1 MSKVTINL
9 PTRFEKVEEE
19 AQDNRFQ
26 KVRIYIAH
34 TGENLNNSVFS
45 REVLEDMIPTLANVP
60 ILGYVAKNEEGD
72 KDFRGHEKKVVIE
85 DNGIY
90 VKFMTS
96 AFGFIPEDNNAHFEI
111 TGGKE
116 WLVADGVLWTRFA
129 DAMDIFDK
137 ANGSKAQSMEISNAD
152 GYQDKRGRMVFT
164 KAEFTGL
171 CILGDD
177 VPPAMKGS
185 TISTIFSQEGNLKSM
200 FEEMIAEYSAEKGV
214 NELPTKKKDKD
225 EATSVTEPKA
235 KEQEPVKAKA
245 SVESKEKATSDS
257 AETKAALTSADSGEE
272 KVAQPADEGK
282 SSAGPAHAEPKSEE
296 HEEESDEMACGTGP
310 KKKKKTFKKEDS
322 KEEDPEEDN
331 EEPAPADESDDKS
344 EDEPED
350 DKKKSDKAQFELNLS
365 DRVREF
371 IRAAESNIFPQGE
384 GWVNP
389 VDIYE
394 DYGIVKAIFYD
405 KNESAYIRFNYTV
418 GADDSI
424 QLSDKT
430 EVFPRYLTAAE
441 VKKVEDDRNMAAELQ
456 KQIDELQAYKNG
468 IEMSKKSEILEGA
481 RDSIENEQYQAIKAQ
496 FEKLTPEEV
505 EKEVAFAIYKNGA
518 TFQKATKS
526 SGLKTVD
533 FNAET
538 DYGYGSANALFHK

>member
-1 MSKVTINL
+1 MSKVTIKL

-19 AQDNRFQ
+19 ANDTRFQ

-34 TGENLNNSVFS
+34 TGENLNNSIFS
-45 REVLEDMIPTLANVP
+45 REVLEDMIPSLVNVP
-60 ILGYVAKNEEGD
+60 ILGYVAKQEDGE

-85 DNGIY
+85 DNSIT

-96 AFGFIPEDNNAHFEI
+96 AYGFIPEENNAHFEI

-116 WLVADGVLWTRFA
+116 WLVADGVLWTRFT
-129 DAMDIFDK
+129 DAMSIFDQ

-152 GYQDKRGRMVFT
+152 GYQDDRGRMVFT

-177 VPPAMKGS
+177 TPPAMKGS
-185 TISTIFSQEGNLKSM
+185 TISTIFSQGDNLKSM

-225 EATSVTEPKA
+225 ETTSAAEPVV
-235 KEQEPVKAKA
+235 KEQEPAKVPA
-245 SVESKEKATSDS
+245 ESKEKATSDS
-257 AETKAALTSADSGEE
+257 AEIKAASTSADSGEE
-272 KVAQPADEGK
+272 KAAQPADKGK
-282 SSAGPAHAEPKSEE
+282 SSAEPAGAGPEAED
-296 HEEESDEMACGTGP
+296 HEEETAEMACGTGS

-322 KEEDPEEDN
+322 KGEDPEED
-331 EEPAPADESDDKS
+331 EEPAPADESDDKN
-344 EDEPED
+344 DAED
-350 DKKKSDKAQFELNLS
+350 DKKKSSKTQFELNLS
-365 DRVREF
+365 DRERKF
-371 IRAAESNIFPQGE
+371 IYAAEANLFPQGN
-384 GWVNP
+384 GYVMP

-394 DYGIVKAIFYD
+394 DYGVVNFVD

-496 FEKLTPEEV
+496 FKKLTPEEV

-518 TFQKATKS
+518 TFQKTTKS
-526 SGLKTVD
+526 SGIKTVD
-533 FNAET
+533 FNVKT

>member
-1 MSKVTINL
+1 MSKVTIKL

-19 AQDNRFQ
+19 ANDTRFQ

-34 TGENLNNSVFS
+34 TGENLNNSIFS
-45 REVLEDMIPTLANVP
+45 REVLEDMIPSLVNVP
-60 ILGYVAKNEEGD
+60 ILGYVAKQEDGE

-85 DNGIY
+85 DNSIT

-96 AFGFIPEDNNAHFEI
+96 AYGFIPKENNAHFEI

-129 DAMDIFDK
+129 DAMSIFDQ

-152 GYQDKRGRMVFT
+152 GYQDDRGRMVFT

-177 VPPAMKGS
+177 TPPAMKGS
-185 TISTIFSQEGNLKSM
+185 TISTIFSQGDNLKSM

-225 EATSVTEPKA
+225 ETTSAAEPKV
-235 KEQEPVKAKA
+235 KEQEPAKVPA
-245 SVESKEKATSDS
+245 ESKEKATSDS
-257 AETKAALTSADSGEE
+257 AEIKAASTSADSGEE
-272 KVAQPADEGK
+272 KAAQPADKGK
-282 SSAGPAHAEPKSEE
+282 SSAEPAGAGPEAED
-296 HEEESDEMACGTGP
+296 HEEETAEMACGTGS

-322 KEEDPEEDN
+322 KGEDPEED
-331 EEPAPADESDDKS
+331 EEPAPTDGFDDKS
-344 EDEPED
+344 DEEPSED
-350 DKKKSDKAQFELNLS
+350 DKKKSSKTQFELNLS
-365 DRVREF
+365 DRERKF
-371 IRAAESNIFPQGE
+371 IYAAEANLFPQGN
-384 GWVNP
+384 GYVMP

-394 DYGIVKAIFYD
+394 DYGVVNFVD

-518 TFQKATKS
+518 TFQKTTKS
-526 SGLKTVD
+526 SGIKTVD
-533 FNAET
+533 FNVKT

>member
-1 MSKVTINL
+1 MSKVTIKL

-19 AQDNRFQ
+19 ANDTRFQ

-34 TGENLNNSVFS
+34 TGENLNNSIFS
-45 REVLEDMIPTLANVP
+45 REVLEDMIPSLVNVP
-60 ILGYVAKNEEGD
+60 ILGYVAKQEDGE

-85 DNGIY
+85 DNSIT

-96 AFGFIPEDNNAHFEI
+96 AYGFIPEENNAHFEI

-116 WLVADGVLWTRFA
+116 WLVADGVLWTRFT
-129 DAMDIFDK
+129 DAMSIFDQ

-152 GYQDKRGRMVFT
+152 GYQDDRGRMVFT

-177 VPPAMKGS
+177 TPPAMKGS
-185 TISTIFSQEGNLKSM
+185 TISTIFSQGDNLKSM

-225 EATSVTEPKA
+225 ETTSAAEPKV
-235 KEQEPVKAKA
+235 KEQEPAKVPA
-245 SVESKEKATSDS
+245 ESKEKATSDS
-257 AETKAALTSADSGEE
+257 AEIKAASTSADSGEE
-272 KVAQPADEGK
+272 KAAQPADKGK
-282 SSAGPAHAEPKSEE
+282 SSAEPAGAGPEAED
-296 HEEESDEMACGTGP
+296 HEEETAEMACGTGS

-322 KEEDPEEDN
+322 KGEDPEED
-331 EEPAPADESDDKS
+331 EEPAPTDGSDDKS
-344 EDEPED
+344 DEEPSED
-350 DKKKSDKAQFELNLS
+350 DKKKSSKTQFELNLS
-365 DRVREF
+365 DRERKF
-371 IRAAESNIFPQGE
+371 IYAAEANLFPQGN
-384 GWVNP
+384 GYVMP

-394 DYGIVKAIFYD
+394 DYGVVNFVD

-481 RDSIENEQYQAIKAQ
+481 RDSIENEQYQSIKAQ

-518 TFQKATKS
+518 TLFQKTTKS
-526 SGLKTVD
+526 SGIKTVD
-533 FNAET
+533 FNVKT

>member
-1 MSKVTINL
+1 MSKVTIKL

-19 AQDNRFQ
+19 ANDTRFQ

-34 TGENLNNSVFS
+34 TGENLNNSIFS
-45 REVLEDMIPTLANVP
+45 REVLEDMIPSLVNVP
-60 ILGYVAKNEEGD
+60 ILGYVAKQEDGE

-85 DNGIY
+85 DNSIT

-96 AFGFIPEDNNAHFEI
+96 AYGFIPKENNAHFEI

-129 DAMDIFDK
+129 DAMSIFDQ

-152 GYQDKRGRMVFT
+152 GYQDDRGRMVFT

-177 VPPAMKGS
+177 TPPAMKGS
-185 TISTIFSQEGNLKSM
+185 TISTIFSQGDNLKSM

-225 EATSVTEPKA
+225 ETTSAAEPKV
-235 KEQEPVKAKA
+235 KEQEPAKVPA
-245 SVESKEKATSDS
+245 ESKEKATSDS
-257 AETKAALTSADSGEE
+257 AEIKAASTSADSGEE
-272 KVAQPADEGK
+272 KAAQPADKGK
-282 SSAGPAHAEPKSEE
+282 SSAEPAGAGPEAED
-296 HEEESDEMACGTGP
+296 HEEETAEMACGTGS

-322 KEEDPEEDN
+322 KGEDPEED
-331 EEPAPADESDDKS
+331 EEPAPTDGSDDKS
-344 EDEPED
+344 DEEPSED
-350 DKKKSDKAQFELNLS
+350 DKKKSSKTQFELNLS
-365 DRVREF
+365 DRERKF
-371 IRAAESNIFPQGE
+371 IYAAEANLFPQGN
-384 GWVNP
+384 GYVMP

-394 DYGIVKAIFYD
+394 DYGVVNFVD

-496 FEKLTPEEV
+496 FEMLTPEEV

-518 TFQKATKS
+518 TLFQKTTKS
-526 SGLKTVD
+526 SGIKTVD
-533 FNAET
+533 FNVKT

>member
-1 MSKVTINL
+1 MSKVTIKL

-19 AQDNRFQ
+19 SNDTRFQ

-34 TGENLNNSVFS
+34 TGENLNNSIFS
-45 REVLEDMIPTLANVP
+45 REVLEDMIPSLVNVP
-60 ILGYVAKNEEGD
+60 ILGYVAKQEDGE

-85 DNGIY
+85 DNSIT

-96 AFGFIPEDNNAHFEI
+96 AYGFIPEENNAHFEI

-116 WLVADGVLWTRFA
+116 WLVADGVLWTRFT
-129 DAMDIFDK
+129 DAMSIFDQ

-152 GYQDKRGRMVFT
+152 GYQDDRGRMVFT

-177 VPPAMKGS
+177 TPPAMKGS
-185 TISTIFSQEGNLKSM
+185 TISTIFSQGDNLKSM

-225 EATSVTEPKA
+225 ETTSAAEPA
-235 KEQEPVKAKA
+235 VKEQEPAKVPA
-245 SVESKEKATSDS
+245 ESKEKATSDS
-257 AETKAALTSADSGEE
+257 AEIKAASTSADSGEE
-272 KVAQPADEGK
+272 KAAQPADKGK
-282 SSAGPAHAEPKSEE
+282 SSAEPAGAGPEAED
-296 HEEESDEMACGTGP
+296 HEEETAEMACGTGS

-322 KEEDPEEDN
+322 KGEDPEED
-331 EEPAPADESDDKS
+331 EEPAPADESDDKNDA
-344 EDEPED
+344 EDN
-350 DKKKSDKAQFELNLS
+350 KKKSSKAQFELNLS
-365 DRVREF
+365 DREREF
-371 IRAAESNIFPQGE
+371 IYAAEANLFPQGD
-384 GWVNP
+384 GYAIP

-394 DYGIVKAIFYD
+394 DYGIVKSIFFG
-405 KNESAYIRFNYTV
+405 KNESAYTRFNYTV

-518 TFQKATKS
+518 TFQKTTKS
-526 SGLKTVD
+526 SGIKTVD
-533 FNAET
+533 FNVKT

>member
-1 MSKVTINL
+1 MSKVTIKL

-19 AQDNRFQ
+19 ANDTRFQ

-34 TGENLNNSVFS
+34 TGENLNNSIFS
-45 REVLEDMIPTLANVP
+45 REVLEDMIPSLVNVP
-60 ILGYVAKNEEGD
+60 ILGYVAKQEDGE

-85 DNGIY
+85 DNSIT

-96 AFGFIPEDNNAHFEI
+96 AYGFIPKENNAHFEI

-129 DAMDIFDK
+129 DAMSIFDQ

-152 GYQDKRGRMVFT
+152 GYQDDRGRMVFT

-177 VPPAMKGS
+177 TPPAMKGS
-185 TISTIFSQEGNLKSM
+185 TISTIFSQGDNLKSM

-225 EATSVTEPKA
+225 ETTSAAEPKV
-235 KEQEPVKAKA
+235 KEQEPAKVPA
-245 SVESKEKATSDS
+245 ESKEKATSDS
-257 AETKAALTSADSGEE
+257 AEIKAASTSADSGEE
-272 KVAQPADEGK
+272 KAAQPADKGK
-282 SSAGPAHAEPKSEE
+282 SSAEPAGAGPEAED
-296 HEEESDEMACGTGP
+296 HEEETAEMACGTGS

-322 KEEDPEEDN
+322 KGEDPEED
-331 EEPAPADESDDKS
+331 EEPAPTDGSDDKS
-344 EDEPED
+344 DEEPSED
-350 DKKKSDKAQFELNLS
+350 DKKKSSKTQFELNLS
-365 DRVREF
+365 DRERKF
-371 IRAAESNIFPQGE
+371 IYAAEANLFPQGN
-384 GWVNP
+384 GYVMP

-394 DYGIVKAIFYD
+394 DYGVVNFVD

-518 TFQKATKS
+518 TFQKTTKS
-526 SGLKTVD
+526 SGIKTVD
-533 FNAET
+533 FNVKT

>member
-1 MSKVTINL
+1 MSKVTIKL

-19 AQDNRFQ
+19 ANDTRFQ

-34 TGENLNNSVFS
+34 TGENLNNSIFS
-45 REVLEDMIPTLANVP
+45 REVLEDMIPSLVNVP
-60 ILGYVAKNEEGD
+60 ILGYVAKQEDGE

-85 DNGIY
+85 DNSIT

-96 AFGFIPEDNNAHFEI
+96 AYGFIPEENNAHFEI

-116 WLVADGVLWTRFA
+116 WLVADGVLWTRFT
-129 DAMDIFDK
+129 DAMSIFDQ

-152 GYQDKRGRMVFT
+152 GYQDDRGRMVFT

-177 VPPAMKGS
+177 TPPAMKGS
-185 TISTIFSQEGNLKSM
+185 TISTIFSQGDNLKSM

-225 EATSVTEPKA
+225 ETTSAAEPKV
-235 KEQEPVKAKA
+235 KEQEPAKVPA
-245 SVESKEKATSDS
+245 ESKEKATSDS
-257 AETKAALTSADSGEE
+257 AEIKAASTSADSGEE
-272 KVAQPADEGK
+272 KAAQPADKGK
-282 SSAGPAHAEPKSEE
+282 SSAEPAGAGPEAED
-296 HEEESDEMACGTGP
+296 HEEETAEMACGTGS

-322 KEEDPEEDN
+322 KGEDPEKD
-331 EEPAPADESDDKS
+331 EEPAPTDGSDDKS
-344 EDEPED
+344 DEEPSED
-350 DKKKSDKAQFELNLS
+350 DKKKSSKTQFELNLS
-365 DRVREF
+365 DRERKF
-371 IRAAESNIFPQGE
+371 IYAAEANLFPQGN
-384 GWVNP
+384 GYVMP

-394 DYGIVKAIFYD
+394 DYGVVNFVD

-496 FEKLTPEEV
+496 FEMLTPEEV

-518 TFQKATKS
+518 TFQKTTKS
-526 SGLKTVD
+526 SGIKTVD
-533 FNAET
+533 FNVKT

>member
-1 MSKVTINL
+1 MSKVTIKL
-9 PTRFEKVEEE
+9 PTRFEKVEE
-19 AQDNRFQ
+19 ANDTRFQ

-34 TGENLNNSVFS
+34 TGENLNNSIFS
-45 REVLEDMIPTLANVP
+45 REVLEDMIPSLVNVP
-60 ILGYVAKNEEGD
+60 ILGYVAKQEDGE

-85 DNGIY
+85 DNSIT

-96 AFGFIPEDNNAHFEI
+96 AYGFIPEENNAHFEI

-129 DAMDIFDK
+129 DAMSIFDQ

-152 GYQDKRGRMVFT
+152 GYQDDRGRMVFT

-177 VPPAMKGS
+177 TPPAMKGS
-185 TISTIFSQEGNLKSM
+185 TISTIFSQGDNLKSM

-225 EATSVTEPKA
+225 ETTSAAEPEVR
-235 KEQEPVKAKA
+235 EQEPAKVPA
-245 SVESKEKATSDS
+245 ESKEKATSDS
-257 AETKAALTSADSGEE
+257 AENKAASTSADSGEE
-272 KVAQPADEGK
+272 KAAQPADKGK
-282 SSAGPAHAEPKSEE
+282 SSAEPAGAGPEAED
-296 HEEESDEMACGTGP
+296 HEEETAEMACGTGS

-322 KEEDPEEDN
+322 KGEDPEED
-331 EEPAPADESDDKS
+331 EEHAPADESDDKS
-344 EDEPED
+344 DEEPSED
-350 DKKKSDKAQFELNLS
+350 DKKKSSKAQFELNLS
-365 DRVREF
+365 DREREF
-371 IRAAESNIFPQGE
+371 IYAAEANLFPQGN
-384 GWVNP
+384 GYAIP

-394 DYGIVKAIFYD
+394 DYGIVKSIFFD
-405 KNESAYIRFNYTV
+405 KNESAYTRFNYNV

-441 VKKVEDDRNMAAELQ
+441 VKKVEDDRNMATELQ

-518 TFQKATKS
+518 TFQKTTKS
-526 SGLKTVD
+526 SGIKTVD
-533 FNAET
+533 FNVKT